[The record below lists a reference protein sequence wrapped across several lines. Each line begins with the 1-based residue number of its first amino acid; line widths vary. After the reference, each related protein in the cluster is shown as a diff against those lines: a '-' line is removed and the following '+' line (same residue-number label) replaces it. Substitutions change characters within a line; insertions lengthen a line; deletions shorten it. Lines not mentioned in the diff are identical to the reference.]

1 MPTSGIVGL
10 IVVADIGTAHAFRME
25 TTLPFA
31 VLEVKV
37 VAVGGIV
44 EVELAVGVLEDEDAA
59 AVIGLGVGGEGEGEK
74 EREDEHCDNV

>member
-10 IVVADIGTAHAFRME
+10 IVVADIGIAHEFRME

-31 VLEVKV
+31 VVEVKV

-74 EREDEHCDNV
+74 EREDEHCDHV

>member
-10 IVVADIGTAHAFRME
+10 IVVADIGIAHEFRME

-74 EREDEHCDNV
+74 EREDEHCDHV

>member
-1 MPTSGIVGL
+1 LPTSGIVGL
-10 IVVADIGTAHAFRME
+10 IVVADIGIAHEFRME

-31 VLEVKV
+31 VVEVKV

-74 EREDEHCDNV
+74 EREDEHCDHV